1 MEGRRRKMD
10 DKRIVELFLARAE
23 TAISEAAKKY
33 GRYCRYIAMRVLG
46 NEQDAEEVENDTYV
60 KLWNSIPPKKPDP
73 LKPYVGAVAR
83 NIALNRVEERSAQKR
98 GGEVA
103 LALEELSECLPDSSG
118 EELGESFVLREALN
132 SFLASLDAKT
142 RIIFMQ
148 RYFYTCSVREI
159 AAGRGL
165 KESAVTMLLFRTRQ
179 KLKEHLHKEG
189 FDL

>member
-1 MEGRRRKMD
+1 MD
-10 DKRIVELFLARAE
+10 DKSIVELFLARAE
-23 TAISEAAKKY
+23 TAIAEAAKKY

-46 NEQDAEEVENDTYV
+46 NEQDAEEVENDTYL

-73 LKPYVGAVAR
+73 LKSYVGAVAR
-83 NIALNRVEERSAQKR
+83 NIALNRLEEKGAQKR
-98 GGEVA
+98 GGEA
-103 LALEELSECLPDSSG
+103 LIVLEELSECLPDSSG
-118 EELGESFVLREALN
+118 EELGESFALREALN
-132 SFLASLDAKT
+132 SFLASLDEKT

-159 AAGRGL
+159 AAVRGL
-165 KESAVTMLLFRTRQ
+165 KESAVTMLLFRARQ

>member
-1 MEGRRRKMD
+1 MD
-10 DKRIVELFLARAE
+10 DQRIVELFWER
-23 TAISEAAKKY
+23 SEAAIKETAKKY

-46 NEQDAEEVENDTYV
+46 DEQDAEEVENDTYV

-83 NIALNRVEERSAQKR
+83 NIALNRLDEKSAQKR
-98 GGEVA
+98 GGEVVLVLDE
-103 LALEELSECLPDSSG
+103 LAECLPDQSG
-118 EELGESFVLREALN
+118 EDMGESFALREALN
-132 SFLASLDAKT
+132 SFLASLDSKT
-142 RIIFMQ
+142 RVIFMQ
-148 RYFYTCSVREI
+148 RYFYTCTVREI
-159 AAGRGL
+159 AAARGL

>member
-1 MEGRRRKMD
+1 MD
-10 DKRIVELFLARAE
+10 DKSIVELFLARAE
-23 TAISEAAKKY
+23 TAIAEAAKKY

-83 NIALNRVEERSAQKR
+83 NIALNRLDERSAQKR
-98 GGEVA
+98 GGEAWLV
-103 LALEELSECLPDSSG
+103 LEELSECLSDNSG
-118 EELGESFVLREALN
+118 EELGESFALREALN
-132 SFLASLDAKT
+132 SFLASLDEKT

-159 AAGRGL
+159 AAARGL
-165 KESAVTMLLFRTRQ
+165 KESAITMLLFRTRQ

>member
-1 MEGRRRKMD
+1 MD

-33 GRYCRYIAMRVLG
+33 GRYCRYIAIRLLG
-46 NEQDAEEVENDTYV
+46 DERDAEEVENDTYL

-73 LKPYVGAVAR
+73 LKPYVGAIAR
-83 NIALNRVEERSAQKR
+83 NIALNRLEERSAQKR

-118 EELGESFVLREALN
+118 EEMGESFALREALN
-132 SFLASLDAKT
+132 SFLGTLDPKT

-159 AAGRGL
+159 AAARGL